1 MGITG
6 IGADNNSWN
15 NVFQK
20 TQRTGNEVSDKN
32 KESGYTREEMLQM
45 ISDRMEEIYEKVKNN
60 ETEPSFQIGSQSFT
74 EKEWNRILE
83 QFDAVQEEIRE
94 QMREE
99 QAKRQKE
106 ATTKVTV
113 EAAVSVTSE
122 DSKNIAKAAGAAT
135 VEESK
140 TVAGDTETKTVM
152 DSLVTESTTC
162 TYPATDE
169 KSSDEMYITWYTS
182 DGIFCRKA
190 GQTEGYFWSLS
201 LENSAQY
208 DRVLSFLNRIN
219 AEADY
224 RFAANEGFW
233 KDFLKG
239 AVGEDDFVNFLNG
252 LESESAEDTYAKY
265 MERSK

>member
-6 IGADNNSWN
+6 IGADYSSGN
-15 NVFQK
+15 NVFLK
-20 TQRTGNEVSDKN
+20 NQRTGKEVSDKN
-32 KESGYTREEMLQM
+32 EGSEYTKEEMLQM

-74 EKEWNRILE
+74 VKEWDRILE

-106 ATTKVTV
+106 TTTKVSV
-113 EAAVSVTSE
+113 EAATSVTSK
-122 DSKNIAKAAGAAT
+122 DSTNIAKAAGIAVSETSKAAAGEIET
-135 VEESK
+135 ES
-140 TVAGDTETKTVM
+140 VM

-169 KSSDEMYITWYTS
+169 QNPDEMYITWYTS

-190 GQTEGYFWSLS
+190 GQTEGYFWNLS
-201 LENSAQY
+201 LESSAQY
-208 DRVLSFLNRIN
+208 DRVLNFLGRIN
-219 AEADY
+219 ADADY
-224 RFAANEGFW
+224 HFAAHESFW

-252 LESESAEDTYAKY
+252 SGSELAEKAYAEY
-265 MERSK
+265 MD